1 MKQCET
7 LNKEISELEDEIE
20 AFNTKI
26 NSLNKAVKDLS
37 EDITELKKE
46 VKDEKEEL
54 ALISSYKDVL
64 NQVLKDGTKTDLS
77 SVKDE
82 ELKSKLQELASL
94 LEQKKDLNNKFEQ
107 AKIAYEKEK
116 DKKSKNVQTSVETNL
131 ISSAVSFGL
140 ASLAL
145 IEIKRRKMNQ

>member
-1 MKQCET
+1 M
-7 LNKEISELEDEIE
+7 
-20 AFNTKI
+20 
-26 NSLNKAVKDLS
+26 
-37 EDITELKKE
+37 
-46 VKDEKEEL
+46 
-54 ALISSYKDVL
+54 L

-145 IEIKRRKMNQ
+145 FEIKRRKMNQ